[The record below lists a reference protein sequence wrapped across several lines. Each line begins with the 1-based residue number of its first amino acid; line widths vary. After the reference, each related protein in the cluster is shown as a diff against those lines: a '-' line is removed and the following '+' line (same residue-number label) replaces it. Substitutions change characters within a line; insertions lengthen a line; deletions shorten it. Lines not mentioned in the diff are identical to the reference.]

1 MNLCIHDLPA
11 DQCALC
17 TGAAG
22 AEHDTGQRKNMA
34 PYDEPDE
41 HGNTRWYQVWW
52 DSFPTSVGPAEI
64 ELVSEPA
71 PRMPVGGQP
80 AWIKTRPVTYRVRL
94 VGQGPGDWKRLH
106 FETPPPASLT
116 FRAAIEH
123 ALTEDQS

>member
-1 MNLCIHDLPA
+1 MRAAPRRSRCAVEPRQHGRMGHPSPATPDRLARVEDWRQPGRTPPMNLCIHDLPA

-64 ELVSEPA
+64 ELVSEP
-71 PRMPVGGQP
+71 
-80 AWIKTRPVTYRVRL
+80 
-94 VGQGPGDWKRLH
+94 
-106 FETPPPASLT
+106 PP
-116 FRAAIEH
+116 
-123 ALTEDQS
+123 